1 MNAGFER
8 LPPRGKIG
16 QSGIPSQT
24 SLDSLEEFMMWSSA
38 NIDQSQEYRIAL
50 CQAPD
55 GARTH
60 VLQIATVA
68 QTPEHAVFMTT
79 VVPTELL
86 LRSNLRAISKAVTL
100 TNGQRY
106 WVDPHGVWLT
116 LEELDALES
125 DDESEVPWVN
135 GLPALFAPK

>member
-1 MNAGFER
+1 
-8 LPPRGKIG
+8 
-16 QSGIPSQT
+16 
-24 SLDSLEEFMMWSSA
+24 MWSPAS
-38 NIDQSQEYRIAL
+38 IDQLQEYRIAL

-60 VLQIATVA
+60 ALQLATEA
-68 QTPEHAVFMTT
+68 QTPEHTVFMTK

-86 LRSNLRAISKAVTL
+86 LRGNLRAISKTVTL

-106 WVDPHGVWLT
+106 WVDPHGIWLT

-125 DDESEVPWVN
+125 DDDSEVPWIN